1 MKTVSRASK
10 MLVRIAGFAIVITF
24 SLLMPTASNCATDL
38 VFIRMLKSSEEEQ
51 EHLKTATDFY
61 GLNLKV
67 VVANSASDGLEI
79 SKAVQRKE
87 TLGVAVAA
95 DALTAV
101 NQDALLRSLH
111 RERGEDIP
119 LLILGV
125 DPLRDPIELRDWS
138 VRAGFGC

>member
-38 VFIRMLKSSEEEQ
+38 VFIRMLKSSAEEQ

-61 GLNLKV
+61 GLNLKSV
-67 VVANSASDGLEI
+67 PANSASDGLEL

-87 TLGVAVAA
+87 TLGAAVAA
-95 DALTAV
+95 AALTAG
-101 NQDALLRSLH
+101 NQEAFLPSLH
-111 RERGEDIP
+111 RERPEDTPP
-119 LLILGV
+119 LL
-125 DPLRDPIELRDWS
+125 LR
-138 VRAGFGC
+138 G